1 LEQRNACSKA
11 LLTLFQTSLFLCF
24 EAVSSLKINLA
35 KSGLVPIGTVEDVE
49 GLDRIHDCRVFF
61 LPKKY
66 LNLPF
71 GGFF

>member
-11 LLTLFQTSLFLCF
+11 LLTLFQ
-24 EAVSSLKINLA
+24 AVSSLKINLA
-35 KSGLVPIGTVEDVE
+35 KSGLVPIGTMEDVE